1 MDDIYARFNPNPT
14 KIVAWSQ
21 FLMLYGSS
29 SNSAPDILYS
39 RAIPTFL
46 HWRDNLVKIG
56 WRNVPDEQLPSGLL
70 FVVES
75 HRHSARI
82 SPLVAGNAPG
92 LSPSSSSDSV
102 CETLNSQRTLRPTKV
117 TRFALPADLSAFL
130 EYEGDIQESLRN
142 PLLFNPVLDSRNN
155 LVLAT
160 SDELDQLSIAA
171 FRDIFYLLQLI
182 VPGMFLLVHDALSFS
197 EQTRSPSLLVP
208 PLGSQRSQRLSAP
221 GGISPNGCDS
231 LESRASPRILLRRTR
246 RALPPAEWMMGKTE
260 VLEGIFRK
268 PRLHELMNCA
278 RDVELTVWST
288 VNGPDGDPL
297 DSG

>member
-1 MDDIYARFNPNPT
+1 
-14 KIVAWSQ
+14 
-21 FLMLYGSS
+21 MLGSS
-29 SNSAPDILYS
+29 PNSAPDVLYS
-39 RAIPTFL
+39 RAIPIFL

-70 FVVES
+70 FVVERN
-75 HRHSARI
+75 RHPVRG
-82 SPLVAGNAPG
+82 PLVTGKGPG

-130 EYEGDIQESLRN
+130 EYEEDIQESLRN

-160 SDELDQLSIAA
+160 PDELDQLSIAT
-171 FRDIFYLLQLI
+171 FRDMFYLLQLI

-197 EQTRSPSLLVP
+197 QQTRSTPLLVP
-208 PLGSQRSQRLSAP
+208 PSGSQRNQRLSAP
-221 GGISPNGCDS
+221 GAISPNGCDS

-246 RALPPAEWMMGKTE
+246 RALPPAEWMMSKAE
-260 VLEGIFRK
+260 ALESIFRK
-268 PRLHELMNCA
+268 HRLHELLKCA

-288 VNGPDGDPL
+288 VNGPDGDLL